1 MSENFGYTQTSD
13 DEDDVTHSNQSDAV
27 VSVIEVHNDKHVGVV
42 MRRKQEEEEEPQ
54 RGECDFGR
62 RVVKT
67 YEEEQVGC
75 SAVGRSA
82 RVHPHVCRLCCW
94 SRKRLALS
102 VFVLQERRRCVC
114 GVGCCCDSN
123 MLWLLLL
130 LLLLQVPSSSHTSSC
145 SPSSESP
152 SSFSNFLSD
161 SLHLSDP
168 SQSGKSTP

>member
-1 MSENFGYTQTSD
+1 MSENFGYTHTSD

-94 SRKRLALS
+94 SRQRLALS
-102 VFVLQERRRCVC
+102 VFVLQERRRF
-114 GVGCCCDSN
+114 VG
-123 MLWLLLL
+123 
-130 LLLLQVPSSSHTSSC
+130 
-145 SPSSESP
+145 
-152 SSFSNFLSD
+152 
-161 SLHLSDP
+161 
-168 SQSGKSTP
+168 